1 MRGLRVESRNGGD
14 QVLLSVHGEV
24 DMATAPDLEAA
35 LERALRGPARQV
47 VVDLRGVGFM
57 DSTGL
62 ATLVRQERLAR
73 DASRRLIIVKGPP
86 QVDQLFEITG
96 VSGHLTLVG
105 EPPC

>member
-14 QVLLSVHGEV
+14 QVLLCVHGEL
-24 DMATAPDLEAA
+24 DMATAPDLEVA
-35 LERALRGPARQV
+35 LERALRETARQV

-62 ATLVRQERLAR
+62 ALLVRQEQLAR
-73 DASRRLIIVKGPP
+73 AASRRLIIVKGPP
-86 QVDQLFEITG
+86 QVDQVFELTG
-96 VSGHLTLVG
+96 VSGFLTLVG